1 MDFHGRT
8 VVVTGGTRGIG
19 RATVQLLSERGANV
33 AVLAR
38 DPRQV
43 EAAGLAASVFPADV
57 TDEAAM
63 VAAYDAIEN
72 RFGPPD
78 ALFANAGI
86 AMPEGP
92 LHELA
97 PQTWDLIMAT
107 NVRGVYVAVRETLRR
122 MVSAGRGGSILCTT
136 SCVVGA
142 AVPRAGAA
150 YHASKGAVEALV
162 RSIAVDYA
170 RYGIRCNALSPG
182 ATETSLMWA
191 GVDPDEIPEA
201 RAAVAGAIPL
211 GRVADPA
218 DIARAAA
225 WILSDEAAYMTG
237 STLAIDGGVNALSV
251 LPA

>member
-1 MDFHGRT
+1 VDFHGRT